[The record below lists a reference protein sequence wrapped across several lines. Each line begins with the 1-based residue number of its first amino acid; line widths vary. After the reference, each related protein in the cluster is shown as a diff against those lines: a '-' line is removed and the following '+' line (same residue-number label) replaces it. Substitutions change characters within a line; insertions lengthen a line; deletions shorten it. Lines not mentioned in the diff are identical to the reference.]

1 MKKFYNN
8 FIYWTFVIISL
19 LAQLPLFIIK
29 LVMILIVKIAETIL
43 FVEDELRKGIK
54 RIVVGLIKRLSV
66 KDWLDF
72 GRMLKLVGVCGALS
86 HTPQLSTFQKLSNFH
101 SL

>member
-8 FIYWTFVIISL
+8 FIYWTFVIINL

-29 LVMILIVKIAETIL
+29 LVMVLIVKIAKIIL
-43 FVEDELRKGIK
+43 FVEDELRKGIR

-66 KDWLDF
+66 KD
-72 GRMLKLVGVCGALS
+72 
-86 HTPQLSTFQKLSNFH
+86 
-101 SL
+101 

>member
-1 MKKFYNN
+1 MKTKYN
-8 FIYWTFVIISL
+8 IIIEWTIIIILITPL
-19 LAQLPLFIIK
+19 LALIVLKYLLKGIIK
-29 LVMILIVKIAETIL
+29 IVTAIQTLVTVSIEYIRKVKGELIRE
-43 FVEDELRKGIK
+43 
-54 RIVVGLIKRLSV
+54 LSV

>member
-8 FIYWTFVIISL
+8 FIYWTFVMINAL
-19 LAQLPLFIIK
+19 VQLPLFIIK
-29 LVMILIVKIAETIL
+29 LVTVLIIKIAETIL
-43 FVEDELRKGIK
+43 FVEDELCKGIK

-66 KDWLDF
+66 EDWLDF
-72 GRMLKLVGVCGALS
+72 GRMLKLVGGCGALS
-86 HTPQLSTFQKLSNFH
+86 HTPQRSTFQKLSNFH

>member
-1 MKKFYNN
+1 MKTKYN
-8 FIYWTFVIISL
+8 IIIEWTIIIILITPL
-19 LAQLPLFIIK
+19 LALIVLKYLLKGIIK
-29 LVMILIVKIAETIL
+29 IVTAMQTLVAVSIEYIRKVKR
-43 FVEDELRKGIK
+43 ELVRE
-54 RIVVGLIKRLSV
+54 LSV

-72 GRMLKLVGVCGALS
+72 GRMLKFVGVCGALS

>member
-29 LVMILIVKIAETIL
+29 LVMVLIVKIAETIL
-43 FVEDELRKGIK
+43 FVEDELRKGII

-66 KDWLDF
+66 KD
-72 GRMLKLVGVCGALS
+72 
-86 HTPQLSTFQKLSNFH
+86 
-101 SL
+101 

>member
-8 FIYWTFVIISL
+8 FIYWTFVIINAL
-19 LAQLPLFIIK
+19 VQLPLFIIK
-29 LVMILIVKIAETIL
+29 VAMSLIVKVAEAIL
-43 FVEDELRKGIK
+43 FVESELNKVVKQI
-54 RIVVGLIKRLSV
+54 IVGLIKRLSV

-86 HTPQLSTFQKLSNFH
+86 HTPQLSTF
-101 SL
+101 